1 MKSILHRFI
10 HLFLVLVGIACSG
23 LAQADYAAYEF
34 KTVDYPH
41 AVSTQLWGIND
52 AGQIIGTAQFIGKPT
67 LSFLYNPKNG
77 VFTSLPPVPG
87 QVESDTVSNGFIGI
101 NDPGVVV
108 GETSFDGSTQS
119 GVILHTNGTFTFF
132 QHPGRPITIPRA
144 VGDSGLVTG
153 YASNL
158 DGSDFIGFIYDPAST
173 TFIDFLDSPQTIA
186 QGINT
191 SNQVVGSAFFFPN
204 GVYAGSPPGQYGFL
218 RESGGAITLFR
229 VNSSRT
235 RARGINDFGSIA
247 GFVTVPPG
255 IASGFVGTLA
265 GLPGPGLNIPD
276 ADLLKV
282 PGAVN
287 TFAQAIN
294 NAEQVVGA
302 WDDGN
307 PNGLQ
312 HGFIATPPTIGPVS
326 MEGDLRLNPSAQP
339 DGKLWVAGGYSF
351 TIPGSHL
358 ATTLTFSDAT
368 ISLPV
373 RCTSNGPRVPAGDIV
388 VPLADSAFPVPAN
401 NTSWFPIDPATGT
414 SAGQASPASFEG
426 AVEVTTADVI
436 ARCGAGATTL
446 FLNYGG
452 DFGAV
457 FSANVSSS
465 ASPIKFN
472 VKFHYRSPAG
482 KGKIDTNCSNPADP
496 NAGRSDVCGA
506 GWSSTQSFSS

>member
-1 MKSILHRFI
+1 MKSVMHRCI
-10 HLFLVLVGIACSG
+10 HLFLVLAGIACSFP
-23 LAQADYAAYEF
+23 AQAAFAVYEF

-41 AVSTQLWGIND
+41 AVSTQLWGINN
-52 AGQIIGTAQFIGKPT
+52 AGQIIGEALFIGQPT
-67 LSFLYNPKNG
+67 LSFLYNPQNG

-87 QVESDTVSNGFIGI
+87 EVESDTVSNGFIGI

-108 GETSFDGSTQS
+108 GSTSFDGVTQS

-132 QHPGRPITIPRA
+132 PHPGWPITIARA
-144 VGDSGLVTG
+144 VGNSGLVTG
-153 YASNL
+153 YATNL
-158 DGSDFIGFIYDPAST
+158 DNSDFIGFIYNPASN
-173 TFIDFLDSPQTIA
+173 TFIDFLESPQTIA
-186 QGINT
+186 QGINA

-204 GVYAGSPPGQYGFL
+204 GVYAGSPPGQYAFL

-235 RARGINDFGSIA
+235 RARGINDFGTIA

-255 IASGFVGTLA
+255 VASGFVGTLA
-265 GLPGPGLNIPD
+265 GLPGPGQNIPD
-276 ADLLKV
+276 ADLLNV
-282 PGAVN
+282 PGAVD

-307 PNGLQ
+307 PNGFQ

-339 DGKLWVAGGYSF
+339 DRKLWVAGGYSF
-351 TIPGSHL
+351 TIPGSHP
-358 ATTLTFSDAT
+358 ATTLSFSGAT

-373 RCTSNGPRVPAGDIV
+373 RCTSNGAPVPGGDIV
-388 VPLADSAFPVPAN
+388 VHLADAAFPVSAN
-401 NTSWFPIDPATGT
+401 NSSWFPLGD
-414 SAGQASPASFEG
+414 QASPASFEG
-426 AVEVTTADVI
+426 AVEVSTADVI

-452 DFGAV
+452 NFGAV

-465 ASPIKFN
+465 ASSIKLN
-472 VKFHYRSPAG
+472 VRLHYRSPAG
-482 KGKIDTNCSNPADP
+482 KGKVDTNCSNPADP

-506 GWSSTQSFSS
+506 GWSSTKSFSS

>member
-23 LAQADYAAYEF
+23 LAQADYAVYEY

-41 AVSTQLWGIND
+41 AASTSLWGINN
-52 AGQIIGTAQFIGKPT
+52 AGQVIGQAQFVVNGPS
-67 LSFLYNPKNG
+67 LSFLYNPKTG

-87 QVESDTVSNGFIGI
+87 QVDSDAVSNGFIGI

-108 GETSFDGSTQS
+108 GSTSFDGSTQS

-132 QHPGRPITIPRA
+132 QHPGWPITIARA
-144 VGDSGLVTG
+144 VGNSGLVTG
-153 YASNL
+153 YATNF
-158 DGSDFIGFIYDPAST
+158 DNSDFIGFIYDPVSNS
-173 TFIDFLDSPQTIA
+173 FIDLLESPQTIA
-186 QGINT
+186 QGINA
-191 SNQVVGSAFFFPN
+191 SNQVAGSAFFFPD
-204 GVYAGSPPGQYGFL
+204 GIYPGSPPGQYAFVRNG
-218 RESGGAITLFR
+218 GGAITLFR
-229 VNSSRT
+229 VNGSRT
-235 RARGINDFGSIA
+235 RARGINDFGTIA
-247 GFVTVPPG
+247 GFITVPPG
-255 IASGFVGTLA
+255 VASGFVGTLA
-265 GLPGPGLNIPD
+265 GLPGPGQNIPD
-276 ADLLKV
+276 VDLLNV
-282 PGAVN
+282 PGAVD
-287 TFAQAIN
+287 TIAQAIN

-302 WDDGN
+302 WDLGDSAF
-307 PNGLQ
+307 Q
-312 HGFIATPPTIGPVS
+312 HGFIATPPTIGPAS

-351 TIPGSHL
+351 TIPGSHP
-358 ATTLTFSDAT
+358 ATTLAFSDAT

-388 VPLADSAFPVPAN
+388 VPLADNAFPVAAN

-414 SAGQASPASFEG
+414 SAGQASPATFEG
-426 AVEVTTADVI
+426 AVEVTAADVI

-457 FSANVSSS
+457 FSADVSSS
-465 ASPIKFN
+465 ASPIKLN

-482 KGKIDTNCSNPADP
+482 KGKVDTNCSNPADP
-496 NAGRSDVCGA
+496 NAGRSDACGA
-506 GWSSTQSFSS
+506 GWSSTKSFSS